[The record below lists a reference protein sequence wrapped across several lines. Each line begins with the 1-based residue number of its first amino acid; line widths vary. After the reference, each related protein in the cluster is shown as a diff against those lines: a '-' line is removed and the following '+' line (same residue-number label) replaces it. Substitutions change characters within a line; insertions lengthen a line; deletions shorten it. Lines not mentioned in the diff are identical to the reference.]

1 MNRWK
6 PTSIILEIQYGIPL
20 QVGRWDFHAS
30 KTAGDDIINSQY
42 FDPLTSLFPCLANNL
57 NPQFPTSMCSSH
69 HTNKIQTKI
78 PEKVG
83 KNNRAL
89 LRVSA
94 LLTVLVT
101 SRHPPALYN
110 HGPTM
115 YCISYQRHNNT
126 GWI

>member
-30 KTAGDDIINSQY
+30 KTAGEEIISSQY
-42 FDPLTSLFPCLANNL
+42 FDPLTSLFPCRANNL

-69 HTNKIQTKI
+69 NTNKIQTKI
-78 PEKVG
+78 REKVG

-89 LRVSA
+89 LRIA
-94 LLTVLVT
+94 H
-101 SRHPPALYN
+101 RALYN
-110 HGPTM
+110 HGPTV
-115 YCISYQRHNNT
+115 YCISYQRHNNP